1 MYSAQEEVCVP
12 ASSSKHF
19 LVKSGKMLFPGVSE
33 KATLQH
39 KNYTAVYE
47 KFEGRVNVTT
57 TKRNKKL

>member
-1 MYSAQEEVCVP
+1 MVKRKVCVP
-12 ASSSKHF
+12 TSSRKCF

-47 KFEGRVNVTT
+47 KFEGRVNVKT
-57 TKRNKKL
+57 TKINKKL